1 MTSQTER
8 TYIDALRIRKK
19 NIKFQP
25 SGLPLSVQIFLFVML
40 GLILL
45 GGYFSGGET
54 VLGFLPVPTH
64 TLLAQSL
71 AIILF
76 AMSYNM
82 LLGQGGMLSFGH
94 AVYYGFGGYAVVYA
108 AYFFE
113 APFGLQGFNMAPF
126 LPLFGGAMGVILA
139 IILGSFSTRRAGTVF
154 AMISLGLGQLAYSAA
169 AVFKN
174 FLGGEDGKSFARDEN
189 PFFIP
194 FVGETDLWFY
204 KNETIYLII
213 AFWFLLSVVLI
224 FLFSRTPAGRLS
236 NAVRDNEERVEFVG
250 YSMRSVRYLVFI
262 GAGFFAGVA
271 GGMSALAFESTTQS
285 DLSGFYSGVALM
297 AVFVGGAGFFIGP
310 ILGALIYQFF
320 AQVVPSTL
328 YELYLG
334 IIFLVMVMFAPQG
347 VAGIILMHI
356 AFVKRWGRLLTA
368 YGMALVVTAIAVFG
382 FVVLAEMLHHVQIAG
397 ANNPKAH
404 PLELF
409 SIDTSKVFNWIW
421 SGALFLIGAIGIY
434 LVRKRVNTAWDEARE
449 AAGGAS

>member
-1 MTSQTER
+1 MTANTER
-8 TYIDALRIRKK
+8 TYINALNIRKR
-19 NIKFQP
+19 NITFQP
-25 SGLPLSVQIFLFVML
+25 SGLPFGVQVFLFIML
-40 GLILL
+40 GLVLV

-94 AVYYGFGGYAVVYA
+94 AVYYGFGGYAVVYM

-113 APFGLQGFNMAPF
+113 GPFGLPGFNMAPF
-126 LPLFGGAMGVILA
+126 LPLFGGLMGMLLA
-139 IILGSFSTRRAGTVF
+139 FILGSFSTRRAGTVF
-154 AMISLGLGQLAYSAA
+154 AMISLGLGQLAYSSA

-174 FLGGEDGKSFARDEN
+174 FLGGEDGKSFVRDEN
-189 PFFIP
+189 PFIIP

-213 AFWFLLSVVLI
+213 AFWFLLAVILI

-262 GAGFFAGVA
+262 SAGFFAGVA

-320 AQVVPSTL
+320 AQVVPSAL

-334 IIFLVMVMFAPQG
+334 VIFLVMVMFAPQG

-356 AFVKRWGRLLTA
+356 AFVKRWGRLFSA
-368 YGMALVVTAIAVFG
+368 YGLALISTAIAVFG
-382 FVVLAEMLHHVQIAG
+382 FIVLAEMLHHVQIAG
-397 ANNPKAH
+397 ASNPNAH
-404 PLELF
+404 PFELF
-409 SIDTSKVFNWIW
+409 SIDTSKTINWIW
-421 SGALFLIGAIGIY
+421 SAGVMLIGAVGMY
-434 LVRKRVNTAWDEARE
+434 LVRKQVSTAWDEARE
-449 AAGGAS
+449 EGGA

>member
-1 MTSQTER
+1 MTTTSER
-8 TYIDALRIRKK
+8 TYINALDVRKK
-19 NIKFQP
+19 NIRFNP
-25 SGLPLSVQIFLFVML
+25 AGLPVGIQVFMFAML
-40 GLILL
+40 ALILL
-45 GGYFSGGET
+45 GGYFSGGE
-54 VLGFLPVPTH
+54 LAFGFLPVPTH
-64 TLLAQSL
+64 TLLSQSL

-94 AVYYGFGGYAVVYA
+94 AVYYGFGGYAVVYM

-113 APFGLQGFNMAPF
+113 APFGRPGFNMAPF
-126 LPLFGGAMGVILA
+126 LPLFGGLMGVILA
-139 IILGSFSTRRAGTVF
+139 VILGSFSTRRAGTVF

-174 FLGGEDGKSFARDEN
+174 SLGGEDGKSFARDEH
-189 PFFIP
+189 PFIIP
-194 FVGETDLWFY
+194 FIGETDLWFY
-204 KNETIYLII
+204 KNDTIYLII
-213 AFWFLLSVVLI
+213 AFWFLIAVILI

-236 NAVRDNEERVEFVG
+236 NAVRDNEERVEFIG

-285 DLSGFYSGVALM
+285 DLSNFYSGVALM

-320 AQVVPSTL
+320 AQVLPSTL

-356 AFVKRWGRLLTA
+356 AFVKRWRKLLIP
-368 YGMALVVTAIAVFG
+368 YGAAIIATMVAVFG
-382 FVVLAEMLHHVQIAG
+382 LVVIAEMMHHVQIAG
-397 ANNPKAH
+397 ASDPNAH
-404 PLELF
+404 PLDWF
-409 SIDTSKVFNWIW
+409 SIDTSLAFNWIW
-421 SGALFLIGAIGIY
+421 AGAVMLAGLVGLYLI
-434 LVRKRVNTAWDEARE
+434 RKQVSEAWDQARE
-449 AAGGAS
+449 TGDA

>member
-1 MTSQTER
+1 MTAQTER
-8 TYIDALRIRKK
+8 TYINALNIRKR
-19 NIKFQP
+19 NIQFRP
-25 SGLPLSVQIFLFVML
+25 SGLPVGVQVFMFIML
-40 GLILL
+40 GLILI

-54 VLGFLPVPTH
+54 VFGFLPVPTH

-126 LPLFGGAMGVILA
+126 LPLFGGLMGVILA
-139 IILGSFSTRRAGTVF
+139 VIVGSFSTRRAGTVF

-189 PFFIP
+189 PFVIP
-194 FVGETDLWFY
+194 FFGETDIWFY

-213 AFWFLLSVVLI
+213 SFWFLLAVVLI

-262 GAGFFAGVA
+262 AAGFFAGVA

-356 AFVKRWGRLLTA
+356 AFVKRWGQLLVP
-368 YGMALVVTAIAVFG
+368 YGLVIIASAVAIFG
-382 FVVLAEMLHHVQIAG
+382 FIVLAEMLHHVQIAG
-397 ANNPKAH
+397 ASNPKAH
-404 PLELF
+404 PFELF
-409 SIDTSKVFNWIW
+409 SIDTSKVVNWL
-421 SGALFLIGAIGIY
+421 GAGAVMVVGLVGMY
-434 LVRKRVNTAWDEARE
+434 LMRKRVSNAWDQARE
-449 AAGGAS
+449 TGGA